1 MCLFFC
7 FIFYGV
13 TREAFHNSFAICLRY
28 WYWINAIEI
37 KVHVETITFMTQ
49 HLDFL
54 RILNNI

>member
-1 MCLFFC
+1 MSCNF
-7 FIFYGV
+7 
-13 TREAFHNSFAICLRY
+13 
-28 WYWINAIEI
+28 NAIEI